1 MGDIWDRVNDIIFN
15 ADYDVIND
23 DSDDDDNDEVI
34 TDTSEER
41 KPAFRKMTPE
51 EREKIIEGM
60 AYGGALC
67 LHEDEQGSAVRS
79 LCFDYEKETQT
90 PILYFPNYDMA
101 QKFLELC
108 DNDWQETIPPS
119 NHYGGVLLVYEGE
132 YGSYMTYPAAVFD
145 FMRLVVQQED
155 RNQRKM
161 RWVKEYA
168 TRARKNS
175 NVVIER
181 TGRTTVLTRYVWEKG
196 YGRRGHKFRADCAE
210 CDICNPEIGIAVA
223 YAKAFNITI
232 PDFI

>member
-1 MGDIWDRVNDIIFN
+1 MGCIWDRV
-15 ADYDVIND
+15 YE
-23 DSDDDDNDEVI
+23 DDDDEVI
-34 TDTSEER
+34 VTPPKER
-41 KPAFRKMTPE
+41 KPTFRGMTPE
-51 EREKIIEGM
+51 EREEIIVDM
-60 AYGGALC
+60 AYDGALC
-67 LHEDEQGSAVRS
+67 LCEDKQNPVRS
-79 LCFDYEKETQT
+79 LCFDYENSNRT
-90 PILYFPNYDMA
+90 PMLYFPNYDMA
-101 QKFLELC
+101 QRFLELC
-108 DNDWQETIPPS
+108 DNDWQGTIPPS
-119 NHYGGVLLVYEGE
+119 NRHGGVLLVYEGE
-132 YGSYMTYPAAVFD
+132 YDSYMTYPAEVFD

-181 TGRTTVLTRYVWEKG
+181 TGRTTVLTRSMWVAG
-196 YGRRGHKFRADCAE
+196 YGHRSVKFRADCAE